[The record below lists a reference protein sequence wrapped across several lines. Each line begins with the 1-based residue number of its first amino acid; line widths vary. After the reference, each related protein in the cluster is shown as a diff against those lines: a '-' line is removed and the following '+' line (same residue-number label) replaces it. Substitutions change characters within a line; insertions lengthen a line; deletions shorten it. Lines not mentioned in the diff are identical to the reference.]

1 MIGGGW
7 IMYQFWGQQILCN
20 MSGLSNVNLNDTD
33 YLISLLRKSVVMAEA
48 TLVEVICHRFSPEG
62 ATIIAVLKESHVAIH
77 TYPEHNALF
86 FDAFT
91 CGTTANP
98 KKIAQIFIDFLKPNR
113 FALKTLIR
121 SLSEIREKSS

>member
-1 MIGGGW
+1 MIEGGW

-20 MSGLSNVNLNDTD
+20 MSGLSDVNLNDTD

-98 KKIAQIFIDFLKPNR
+98 EKIAQIFIDFLKPNQ
-113 FALKTLIR
+113 F
-121 SLSEIREKSS
+121 REKSS